1 MGGWS
6 PTALAVSLA
15 AAACVWQHSHA
26 TTVGDD
32 CTFEVDVG
40 GVSWFVG
47 GVGRVHVEGQWHA
60 PRVPRP
66 IKTTH
71 SSPSADSSP
80 HSTSVTREQRA
91 GVDHV
96 GEYTATR
103 CGWTVGDVEVD
114 TTVTVYVGRNAT
126 VSTITE
132 PTALCA
138 HPRIPSTLLR
148 HAVAFERLEPNRL
161 TRHRST
167 IAHRPSTSDPCTPGN
182 SCSSMQ

>member
-1 MGGWS
+1 MQTPAIVWGAIRSMGGRS
-6 PTALAVSLA
+6 PALAVSLA
-15 AAACVWQHSHA
+15 AAACVWRRSHA
-26 TTVGDD
+26 TIVGDD
-32 CTFEVDVG
+32 CTFDVDVG

-71 SSPSADSSP
+71 SPPSADSSP
-80 HSTSVTREQRA
+80 HSTPVTREQRA

-114 TTVTVYVGRNAT
+114 TTVTVYAARNAT
-126 VSTITE
+126 VRTE
-132 PTALCA
+132 DRSLNPLSPVCSPHAHEALY
-138 HPRIPSTLLR
+138 
-148 HAVAFERLEPNRL
+148 
-161 TRHRST
+161 
-167 IAHRPSTSDPCTPGN
+167 
-182 SCSSMQ
+182 